1 MLGGGGGGGGGGAV
15 GKATCIIFS
24 KSCCRRSHSTE
35 TLPAESEISVD
46 LRRTIRILSGPLC
59 ARPRTPSVSFPSSLH
74 SIAPSPILFPA
85 RCTAIP
91 GPNRKESR
99 VDLGRKWSLGG
110 RKGIVDGKGK
120 VVFRGRWHTLFCV
133 PVNGRDY
140 CQVLRLIYSVWSCWE
155 FETTCSRHLYVELA
169 AVAGLSQIGVFSLSS
184 WAVWPSGKA
193 NVRLVSQGRGF
204 NSPHRFSILS

>member
-1 MLGGGGGGGGGGAV
+1 M
-15 GKATCIIFS
+15 
-24 KSCCRRSHSTE
+24 
-35 TLPAESEISVD
+35 D

-59 ARPRTPSVSFPSSLH
+59 ARPRTPSVSLPSSLH

-99 VDLGRKWSLGG
+99 VDLGRKRSLGG

-155 FETTCSRHLYVELA
+155 FETTCSRHLLLA
-169 AVAGLSQIGVFSLSS
+169 CHKSGFSRS
-184 WAVWPSGKA
+184 ARGPVWPSGKA
-193 NVRLVSQGRGF
+193 NVRLVSQRRGF
-204 NSPHRFSILS
+204 NSPHRFSVLS

>member
-1 MLGGGGGGGGGGAV
+1 MCIRDRI
-15 GKATCIIFS
+15 GKATCFVFS
-24 KSCCRRSHSTE
+24 KSCCRRPHSAE
-35 TLPAESEISVD
+35 RLPAESEISVD
-46 LRRTIRILSGPLC
+46 LRRTIRLLSGPLC

-91 GPNRKESR
+91 APNRKESR
-99 VDLGRKWSLGG
+99 VDIGRKRSLGG
-110 RKGIVDGKGK
+110 RKEILDGKGK

-155 FETTCSRHLYVELA
+155 FEATCNRHLYVVLA
-169 AVAGLSQIGVFSLSS
+169 AGAVLPQIGFFRS
-184 WAVWPSGKA
+184 ARGPVWPSGKA
-193 NVRLVSQGRGF
+193 NVIGF
-204 NSPHRFSILS
+204 DSPQRFSVLS